1 MFTGVS
7 SVKGLFEDRLQ
18 TFAHFRVVEWLLGS
32 ERGFQ
37 ERRKLKLKLPGVEK
51 IGLKAAWNRKYWLR
65 KVGKRVYS
73 RRTAKETSY
82 TVHETPKL
90 ERKRIEVIA
99 YCAPIGLWGE
109 SREYP
114 LQDRIITVSSP
125 NIVHD

>member
-82 TVHETPKL
+82 TVHEMWGGKL
-90 ERKRIEVIA
+90 VTSSSWGTDCRKTRVNHAPRIEI
-99 YCAPIGLWGE
+99 L
-109 SREYP
+109 RM
-114 LQDRIITVSSP
+114 
-125 NIVHD
+125 